1 MVELFRRNNQQLL
14 AFNYFR
20 KNFIIVVWRGSK
32 YNFLYMIAKSNMQT
46 KKHCVFCT
54 FYAVRTIAFGAYM
67 ALHLKTNVLE
77 AFLYKIYKLMKYN
90 LWKIWRLFLKELKLG
105 CFENLIA

>member
-1 MVELFRRNNQQLL
+1 
-14 AFNYFR
+14 
-20 KNFIIVVWRGSK
+20 
-32 YNFLYMIAKSNMQT
+32 MIAKSNMQT

-90 LWKIWRLFLKELKLG
+90 L
-105 CFENLIA
+105 